1 MFEIFRSL
9 PLSVPLV
16 EKTSLSRFV
25 RDASSEEKKRVYKR
39 VIQKATAE
47 QNEVLAAASRR
58 RQSRLRNAD
67 TAAG

>member
-1 MFEIFRSL
+1 MFEIFRSM
-9 PLSVPLV
+9 PLSATLV